1 MSNTLAI
8 LIAKSGV
15 ALLDLLPREWEVV
28 IADHSRLDQRNVEFW
43 NRPSKERYDEVVI
56 VDQNVTT
63 ALTQRKIELKLREM
77 GITGNFKYAGNART
91 RLGYRHMDY
100 VLGKEGLLL
109 KTAADIQS
117 DPYKLNKHMV
127 ALVGLPASGKTLLRN
142 LFSRL
147 PGFSVYKWGK
157 FLRSTVEGLYGPM
170 TYENGWQMAMRFTDE
185 VESQDRIAVAKSF
198 VAAEA
203 VRQDPAQYMVV
214 DGIKSRE
221 QIIYTSYALRRPAI
235 IVKVQRDEQERQSEA
250 RKRGDFDDVNDSERL
265 EVLRKMGAIDVMD
278 FADFVVETTGCATE
292 YDKEKRDC
300 RIRFTEQFIAGMQE
314 VLSWLY
320 ISDSF
325 EAAREMLCKS
335 AVEVAKERGFNAETE
350 VVI

>member
-1 MSNTLAI
+1 MKTLAV

-28 IADHSRLDQRNVEFW
+28 ISDHSRLDQRDVVFW
-43 NRPSKERYDEVVI
+43 NLPSQKQYDEVVI

-63 ALTQRKIELKLREM
+63 ALTQRKIEMKLREM
-77 GITGNFKYAGNART
+77 GIQGTYKYAGNART

-109 KTAADIQS
+109 KTAADIKS
-117 DPYKLNKHMV
+117 DPYKLNKHMI

-147 PGFSVYKWGK
+147 PDFSVYKWGK

-170 TYENGWQMAMRFTDE
+170 TFENGWEMAMRFTDE
-185 VESQDRIAVAKSF
+185 VESKDRIAVAKRF
-198 VAAEA
+198 VAAEE
-203 VRQDPAQYMVV
+203 VRSAPAHFMVV

-221 QIIYTSYALRRPAI
+221 QIIYASYALRRPVI
-235 IVKVQRDEQERQSEA
+235 IVRVGRDEEERQREA

-278 FADFVVETTGCATE
+278 FADFVVETTGCAAD
-292 YDKEKRDC
+292 YDDEGHMC
-300 RIRFTEQFIAGMQE
+300 RIRFTERFVSGMHE
-314 VLSWLY
+314 VLSW
-320 ISDSF
+320 IFVSDSF
-325 EAAREMLCKS
+325 ETTRQLVCRS
-335 AVEVAKERGFNAETE
+335 AEEVAKNRGYAATTE
-350 VVI
+350 VIS

>member
-1 MSNTLAI
+1 MSGDTLVI

-28 IADHSRLDQRNVEFW
+28 IADHSRLDQRDVEFW

-63 ALTQRKIELKLREM
+63 ALTQRKIEMKLREM
-77 GITGNFKYAGNART
+77 GIQGTYKYAGNART
-91 RLGYRHMDY
+91 RLAYRHMDY

-127 ALVGLPASGKTLLRN
+127 ALVGLPASGKTLLRH

-147 PGFSVYKWGK
+147 SDFSVYKWGK
-157 FLRSTVEGLYGPM
+157 FLRATIEERFGEM
-170 TYENGWQMAMRFTDE
+170 TYENGWEMALRFIDE
-185 VESQDRIAVAKSF
+185 VESQDRLAVAKKFLESSGARAD
-198 VAAEA
+198 VA
-203 VRQDPAQYMVV
+203 PFMVI
-214 DGIKSRE
+214 DGVKSRE
-221 QIIYTSYALRRPAI
+221 QLIYVSYALKRPVV
-235 IVKVQRDEQERQSEA
+235 IVKVHRDEAERQAEA
-250 RKRGDFDDVNDSERL
+250 AKRGDFDDVNDKERL

-292 YDKEKRDC
+292 YDDEKRNC
-300 RIRFTEQFIAGMQE
+300 RIRFTERFVAGMHE
-314 VLSWLY
+314 ILSW
-320 ISDSF
+320 IFVSDSLETTKELVCRASREIAESRGF
-325 EAAREMLCKS
+325 AAE
-335 AVEVAKERGFNAETE
+335 VEVS
-350 VVI
+350 